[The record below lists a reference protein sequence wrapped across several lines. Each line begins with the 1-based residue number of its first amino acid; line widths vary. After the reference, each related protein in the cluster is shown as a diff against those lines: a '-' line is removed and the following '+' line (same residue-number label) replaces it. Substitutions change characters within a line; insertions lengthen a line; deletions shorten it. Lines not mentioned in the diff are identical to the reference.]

1 MYQKEIDSFLD
12 NNKTRL
18 KELREINGFSLNKV
32 SRDTGIIKETYIRM
46 EKEPVGKTTVQNYL
60 KLAVY
65 YGVSLDYL
73 LGFNS
78 EPALVTDF
86 ITSKQTDEVE
96 RLKKFMAT
104 LDEKEEELLVD
115 INDLEVFSILKITGL
130 QQQNLKSSYESTA
143 RILIKEQLNKVYPY
157 NLLKAAIGDKAFYKD
172 VRSYEAIVDEIE
184 DLLVRF
190 LGPREYTLIKS
201 RYLNGSSLTEI
212 GKSFNLTR
220 ESARQIEKRAL
231 KKLSVV
237 LTHSVYLYHPLKQR
251 KEEELNFLE
260 KRIEGKKEELLELE
274 KQLKNKKEGVV
285 PTPKDAKLLIPIE
298 ELNLSNRAYKC
309 LKKESIHNVEDILN
323 LIQSTKILMI
333 RSLGKISIN
342 KIIDRLEEQE
352 ILKHNLEHDFVKY
365 QERVYYY
372 APIAARLLT

>member
-1 MYQKEIDSFLD
+1 MYHKEIDSFLD

-32 SRDTGIIKETYIRM
+32 SRDTGIIRETYIRM
-46 EKEPVGKTTVQNYL
+46 EKDPVGKTTVHNYL

-86 ITSKQTDEVE
+86 VTSKQVDEVE
-96 RLKKFMAT
+96 RLKEFMAT
-104 LDEKEEELLVD
+104 LNEEDEFHVD
-115 INDLEVFSILKITGL
+115 IDDLEAFSILKLTGL
-130 QQQNLKSSYESTA
+130 QQRNLKSSYKATA
-143 RILIKEQLNKVYPY
+143 KILIKEQLNKVYPY
-157 NLLKAAIGDKAFYKD
+157 NLLKAAIGDNAFYKD
-172 VRSYEAIVDEIE
+172 VRSYGAMVDEIE
-184 DLLVRF
+184 ELLVRF

-212 GKSFNLTR
+212 GNSFNLTR

-237 LTHSVYLYHPLKQR
+237 LTHSVYLYHPLKRR
-251 KEEELNFLE
+251 KEEELKFLE
-260 KRIEGKKEELLELE
+260 KRIEGKKEELLKLE
-274 KQLKNKKEGVV
+274 KLLEDKKEGVV

-309 LKKESIHNVEDILN
+309 LKKESIHNVEDVLK
-323 LIQSTKILMI
+323 LIESTKILMI

-342 KIIDRLEEQE
+342 EIIDRLEEQE
-352 ILKHNLEHDFVKY
+352 ILKHDLEYGFVEY

-372 APIAARLLT
+372 APQAARLLK